1 MEAVWHQLTFKAER
15 LFQQGHP
22 GKAAKVS
29 ESALRLAEKL
39 FRPNHPRVTA
49 SLENL
54 ARIYITRGKHA
65 EALSLLER
73 SLAKT
78 GIKAGS
84 VVGNKRVIVVMIALG
99 VSDEFLSKKDL
110 SYWQSGV
117 YVEVFCQSVDG
128 ERIGFPE
135 RVCVAPV
142 IRGPFE
148 WIGFPLNYVRGLG
161 LTPRDIIRFHPL
173 AVVRIVPRRTES
185 VTEQTTIDSGPF

>member
-1 MEAVWHQLTFKAER
+1 MEAMWHQLTFEAER
-15 LFQQGHP
+15 LFQQGRP
-22 GKAAKVS
+22 GKAAKAS

-39 FRPNHPRVTA
+39 FRPSHPRVTA

-54 ARIYITRGKHA
+54 ARIYIARGKHT
-65 EALSLLER
+65 EALFLLER

-99 VSDEFLSKKDL
+99 VSDEFLSKRDL

-128 ERIGFPE
+128 ERIGFPK

-148 WIGFPLNYVRGLG
+148 WIGFPPNYVRGLN

-173 AVVRIVPRRTES
+173 AVVRIVPRRMGS
-185 VTEQTTIDSGPF
+185 ITEQTITDSGPF